1 MSIINRNKQPKKT
14 LKQHLKSTT
23 VIYYIGLI
31 SIFIGGIIIA
41 LYIAGA
47 GDGVNMNVESL
58 ASDAPAINIDKIGS
72 DDGYSDDVSA
82 SEFKLLDVPP
92 SNDYATIP
100 TPIKNTIDEKSNIL
114 PINPN

>member
-1 MSIINRNKQPKKT
+1 MSVINRNKQPKKT
-14 LKQHLKSTT
+14 LKQYLKSPT
-23 VIYYIGLI
+23 VLYHVGLI

-47 GDGVNMNVESL
+47 GDGVNIENL
-58 ASDAPAINIDKIGS
+58 ASDAPTINIDKIGS
-72 DDGYSDDVSA
+72 DDGYSDDVSE

-100 TPIKNTIDEKSNIL
+100 APIKNTIDEKSNIL